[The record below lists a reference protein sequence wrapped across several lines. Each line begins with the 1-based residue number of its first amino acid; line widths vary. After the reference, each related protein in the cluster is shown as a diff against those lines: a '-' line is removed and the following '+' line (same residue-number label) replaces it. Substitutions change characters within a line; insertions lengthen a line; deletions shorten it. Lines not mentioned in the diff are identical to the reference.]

1 MTSFTE
7 QIQQT
12 FFSSKTPKYWVQNSV
27 QLDNH
32 LFPSLDVL
40 FMKLCSQYS
49 SNIQIGF
56 YKESIYGMEI
66 RTEGRDQY
74 FRNKEIILI
83 IIKTIQSVWWNKE
96 KFCSHKANFGTSFHR
111 VAVWSSLNVIKHKK
125 SLFQREVEESKCFYM
140 VKDFEQMFLCF

>member
-1 MTSFTE
+1 MISFTE

-83 IIKTIQSVWWNKE
+83 IIKIIQNVWWNKE

-111 VAVWSSLNVIKHKK
+111 VAVWSSLMLLNTRNH
-125 SLFQREVEESKCFYM
+125 FFREK
-140 VKDFEQMFLCF
+140 

>member
-1 MTSFTE
+1 M
-7 QIQQT
+7 
-12 FFSSKTPKYWVQNSV
+12 

-56 YKESIYGMEI
+56 HKESMYGIEI

-83 IIKTIQSVWWNKE
+83 IIKLYKMFDE
-96 KFCSHKANFGTSFHR
+96 KKKNFVHTKLIFGPHF
-111 VAVWSSLNVIKHKK
+111 I
-125 SLFQREVEESKCFYM
+125 E
-140 VKDFEQMFLCF
+140 

>member
-1 MTSFTE
+1 MSDKFCRTNPAN
-7 QIQQT
+7 I
-12 FFSSKTPKYWVQNSV
+12 FSSKTPKYSVQNSV

-56 YKESIYGMEI
+56 HKESVYGIEI
-66 RTEGRDQY
+66 RTEGKDQY

-83 IIKTIQSVWWNKE
+83 IIKLYKMFDE
-96 KFCSHKANFGTSFHR
+96 RKKNFVHTKLIFGPHF
-111 VAVWSSLNVIKHKK
+111 
-125 SLFQREVEESKCFYM
+125 VE
-140 VKDFEQMFLCF
+140 

>member
-1 MTSFTE
+1 MSDKFYRTNPAN
-7 QIQQT
+7 I
-12 FFSSKTPKYWVQNSV
+12 FSSKTPKYWVQNSV

-56 YKESIYGMEI
+56 YKESMYGMEI

-83 IIKTIQSVWWNKE
+83 IIKIIQNVWLNKE
-96 KFCSHKANFGTSFHR
+96 KFCSHKANFWTSFHR
-111 VAVWSSLNVIKHKK
+111 VAVWSSLMLLNTRNH
-125 SLFQREVEESKCFYM
+125 FFRE
-140 VKDFEQMFLCF
+140 